1 MITRLALSQ
10 LTLVAAFLA
19 GVLPP
24 GEALA
29 DSPRKPL
36 VADLYVDMES
46 GKPGD
51 TMTTQLLDAMTH
63 GSSGTWSLRRGAEKT
78 DTPLAGFTVGA
89 AKGHLPVPV
98 SVNGVLHNKNNAEDQ
113 RGWACALATPLR
125 CVYYTFKTPHPAV
138 SVGFF
143 LEYHGTKAWTPLDL
157 VCINSVDDFVVMNTR
172 EHPKTPG
179 VRVHTG
185 DRSPG
190 NGPKPSRAGPVID
203 LEDGKLY
210 WVSMRFTQHA
220 DSSLALFD
228 PKTFQQIGE
237 TSTLTLTSN
246 TPARMIIIGR
256 CDKGPGT
263 IPPTTLYWN
272 DLVVDWTTARFPLLP

>member
-1 MITRLALSQ
+1 MIARIALPI
-10 LTLVAAFLA
+10 LTLVAFFA
-19 GVLPP
+19 GVMPAAADPP
-24 GEALA
+24 R
-29 DSPRKPL
+29 PPL

-51 TMTTQLLDAMTH
+51 AMTTQLLDAMTH
-63 GSSGTWSLRRGAEKT
+63 GTGGTWSMRRGPEKT
-78 DTPLAGFTVGA
+78 DTPLAEFTVSA
-89 AKGHLPVPV
+89 ARGRLPGPV
-98 SVNGVLHNKNNAEDQ
+98 SVNGVLHQNAEDQ
-113 RGWACALATPLR
+113 RGWACELATPAR

-157 VCINSVDDFVVMNTR
+157 VCINSGDDFVVMNTR
-172 EHPKTPG
+172 EHPQTPG

-190 NGPKPSRAGPVID
+190 NEPKPSRAGPVIP

-210 WVSMRFTQHA
+210 WVSMRFAQHG

-246 TPARMIIIGR
+246 TPARMLIIGR
-256 CDKGPGT
+256 CDKHPGA
-263 IPPTTLYWN
+263 IPPTTIYWN

>member
-1 MITRLALSQ
+1 MIARVALPK

-19 GVLPP
+19 GVMPP
-24 GEALA
+24 GAASA
-29 DSPRKPL
+29 DPPRKPL
-36 VADLYVDMES
+36 VADLYVDMGS

-51 TMTTQLLDAMTH
+51 AMTTQLLDAMTH
-63 GSSGTWSLRRGAEKT
+63 GTGGTWSMRRGPEKT
-78 DTPLAGFTVGA
+78 DTPLAEFTVSA
-89 AKGHLPVPV
+89 AKGRLPVPV
-98 SVNGVLHNKNNAEDQ
+98 SVNGVIHNNAENQ
-113 RGWACALATPLR
+113 RGWACEMATPLR
-125 CVYYTFKTPHPAV
+125 CIYYTFKTPHSAV

-157 VCINSVDDFVVMNTR
+157 VCINSGDDFVVMNTR
-172 EHPKTPG
+172 EHPQTPG

-185 DRSPG
+185 DRSPD
-190 NGPKPSRAGPVID
+190 NKPKPSRAGPVIP

-210 WVSMRFTQHA
+210 WVSMRFTQHG

-228 PKTFQQIGE
+228 PKTFQQIGP

-246 TPARMIIIGR
+246 TPARMILIGR
-256 CDKGPGT
+256 CDKHPGA

>member
-1 MITRLALSQ
+1 MIARIALPN

-19 GVLPP
+19 GVMPP
-24 GEALA
+24 GEAPA
-29 DSPRKPL
+29 DPPRQSL

-51 TMTTQLLDAMTH
+51 AMTLQLLNAMTH
-63 GSSGTWSLRRGAEKT
+63 GAGGTWSMRRGPEKT
-78 DTPLAGFTVGA
+78 DTPLAEFTVSA

-98 SVNGVLHNKNNAEDQ
+98 SVNGVIHKNAEDQ
-113 RGWACALATPLR
+113 RGWACELATPAR
-125 CVYYTFKTPHPAV
+125 CIYYTFKTPHPAV

-157 VCINSVDDFVVMNTR
+157 VCINSIDDFVVMNTR
-172 EHPKTPG
+172 EHPQTPG

-190 NGPKPSRAGPVID
+190 NEPKPSRAGPVIP

-210 WVSMRFTQHA
+210 WVSMRFTQHG

-228 PKTFQQIGE
+228 PKTFQQIGP

-246 TPARMIIIGR
+246 NPARMIMIGR
-256 CDKGPGT
+256 CDKHPGA

-272 DLVVDWTTARFPLLP
+272 DLVVDWTTAKFPLLP

>member
-1 MITRLALSQ
+1 MIAGVALPK

-19 GVLPP
+19 GIMPP
-24 GEALA
+24 GETSA
-29 DSPRKPL
+29 DPPRKPL
-36 VADLYVDMES
+36 VADLYVDMGS

-51 TMTTQLLDAMTH
+51 AMTTQLLDAMTR
-63 GSSGTWSLRRGAEKT
+63 GVGGTWSMRRGPEKT
-78 DTPLAGFTVGA
+78 DTPLAEFTVSA

-98 SVNGVLHNKNNAEDQ
+98 SVNGVIHNNAKDQ
-113 RGWACALATPLR
+113 RGWACEMATPVR
-125 CVYYTFKTPHPAV
+125 CIYYTFKTPHPAV

-143 LEYHGTKAWTPLDL
+143 LEYHGTKKWTPLDL
-157 VCINSVDDFVVMNTR
+157 VCINSTDGDFVVMNTR
-172 EHPKTPG
+172 EHPQTPG

-185 DRSPG
+185 DR
-190 NGPKPSRAGPVID
+190 GPNNERKASRAGPVIP

-210 WVSMRFTQHA
+210 WVSMRFTQHG

-228 PKTFQQIGE
+228 AKTFKQVGP

-246 TPARMIIIGR
+246 TPARMIMIGR
-256 CDKGPGT
+256 CDNHGAV
-263 IPPTTLYWN
+263 PPTTIYWN